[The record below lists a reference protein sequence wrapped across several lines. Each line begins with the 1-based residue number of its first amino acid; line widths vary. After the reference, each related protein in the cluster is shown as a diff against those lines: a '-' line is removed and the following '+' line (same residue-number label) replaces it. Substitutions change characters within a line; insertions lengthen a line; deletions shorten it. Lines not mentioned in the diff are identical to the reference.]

1 VDALARSGKL
11 ASMDGFEPFEPVER
25 FCPACMKA
33 IDAGEPTVFFERE
46 MYHLD
51 CVPGTRHSPSPRE
64 PRF

>member
-1 VDALARSGKL
+1 
-11 ASMDGFEPFEPVER
+11 MDSFEPFER

-33 IDAGEPTVFFERE
+33 IEEGDPVVFFERE

-51 CVPGTRHSPSPRE
+51 CVPGTGHTPRPPRE